1 MQCLKITSRP
11 KTFFSYCGLLLTI
24 FYIFKTRIR
33 RRTPECRDYFPV
45 LFIFCLLDPPRTN
58 RTATFFHSSTCINNS
73 LPDMPFCAL
82 PPYLAMRSGCY
93 TVRCKR
99 PFKVGCHCLAISGY
113 IVARSLN
120 PDKTFLP
127 HSMDN
132 QFRSWFVHQSLL
144 DRNAQV
150 HTSTI
155 LSDLRRM

>member
-1 MQCLKITSRP
+1 MLKDN
-11 KTFFSYCGLLLTI
+11 KQAKNLFSHTVVSSLLYFI
-24 FYIFKTRIR
+24 YSKTRIPAQNSR
-33 RRTPECRDYFPV
+33 MPRLFSLYFSFFV
-45 LFIFCLLDPPRTN
+45 CLTRPRTN

-127 HSMDN
+127 
-132 QFRSWFVHQSLL
+132 
-144 DRNAQV
+144 AQYGQPV
-150 HTSTI
+150 PLMVRAPI
-155 LSDLRRM
+155 IA